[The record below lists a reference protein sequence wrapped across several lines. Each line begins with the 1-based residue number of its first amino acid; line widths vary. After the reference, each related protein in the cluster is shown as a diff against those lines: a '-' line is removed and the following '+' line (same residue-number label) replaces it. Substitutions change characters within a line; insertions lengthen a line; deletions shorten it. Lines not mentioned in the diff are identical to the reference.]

1 MHTLAH
7 EKIVK
12 MNGLGNE
19 IVILDLRG
27 KPGAVA
33 AADARAI
40 ARAAPFD
47 QMMVLRDP
55 RGSEA
60 AFMEIFNA
68 DGSRAGACG
77 NGTRCVAAFLL
88 GPAAGSEILLATDAG
103 PLACRLAAGGQY
115 SVNMGEPRFGWR
127 DIPLARPFADT
138 REVAVDGFGTL
149 GAGSA
154 VSMGNPHIVFWVD
167 RPDRHELAALGPQ
180 IERHPLFP
188 DRVNVS
194 FACVRSPTRVDL
206 AVWERGAGLTRAC
219 GSAACAT
226 LVAAARKGLT
236 GRSAEIALPGGV
248 LAIEWRAGDDSVL
261 MTGPVEF
268 EFERQ
273 LTADVFASGT
283 P

>member
-1 MHTLAH
+1 MHRLAD
-7 EKIVK
+7 EKITK

-27 KPGAVA
+27 KALVVA
-33 AADARAI
+33 EADARAI

-55 RGSEA
+55 RGAEA
-60 AFMEIFNA
+60 AFMEIYNA

-77 NGTRCVAAFLL
+77 NGTRCVAAHLL
-88 GPAAGSEILLATDAG
+88 AGTTGRDILLATDAG
-103 PLACRLAAGGQY
+103 PLACKLEDKEQISVDMGQ
-115 SVNMGEPRFGWR
+115 PRFGWR
-127 DIPLARPFADT
+127 DIPLALPVEDT
-138 REVAVDGFGTL
+138 RSVTVEGFAAL
-149 GAGSA
+149 GPGSA
-154 VSMGNPHIVFWVD
+154 VDMGNPHVIFWLE
-167 RPDRHELAALGPQ
+167 RPERHDLAALGPQ
-180 IERHPLFP
+180 IERHSLFP

-194 FACVRSPTRVDL
+194 FACVRSASRIDL

-236 GRSAEIALPGGV
+236 GRRAEIMLPGGALTV
-248 LAIEWRAGDDSVL
+248 EWRADDRVL

-268 EFERQ
+268 EFERA
-273 LTADVFASGT
+273 LTADVFSGAAA
-283 P
+283 